1 MLWDRRRMISTFQA
15 LAGVVLALL
24 PGAAYTFAYER
35 VAGPFGITLSD
46 RLVRFLAA
54 SAVFH
59 AVLAGPELLLYRH
72 LVATGRLG
80 RGDVNWLL
88 FAVLAL
94 GYVVLPTAAGTLVG
108 MGGRRN
114 WRGLRLLAHTPEP
127 RAWDYL
133 WRLGVPGVVRMRLK
147 SGTWL
152 AGVYGTTATGRRSY
166 AAGYP
171 EPGDLYLSLQLRVD
185 PATGEF
191 ARDDDD
197 RPVPVPGG
205 SGLLV
210 RWSEIEYLE
219 FQEM

>member
-1 MLWDRRRMISTFQA
+1 MVATFQA
-15 LAGVVLALL
+15 VAGIVLALL

-35 VAGPFGITLSD
+35 VAGPFGISLSD

-72 LVATGRLG
+72 FVVTGRLG
-80 RGDVNWLL
+80 RGEVNWLL
-88 FAVLAL
+88 VGVLAL
-94 GYVVLPTAAGTLVG
+94 GYMAAPTAAGTLVAF
-108 MGGRRN
+108 GRQRN
-114 WRGLRLLAHTPEP
+114 WPGVRLLGDTPEP

-133 WRLGVPGVVRMRLK
+133 WRLRVPGVVRMKLK

-171 EPGDLYLSLQLRVD
+171 EDGDLYLSLQLRVD

-191 ARDDDD
+191 ARDDED
-197 RPVPVPGG
+197 RPLPVPGE
-205 SGLLV
+205 SGLLI

-219 FQEM
+219 FQET

>member
-1 MLWDRRRMISTFQA
+1 MVATFQA
-15 LAGVVLALL
+15 LAGIVLALL

-59 AVLAGPELLLYRH
+59 AMLAGPELLLYREF
-72 LVATGRLG
+72 VVTGRLG
-80 RGDVNWLL
+80 RGDLSWLL
-88 FAVLAL
+88 VGVLAL
-94 GYVVLPTAAGTLVG
+94 GYLALPTGVGTLVAL
-108 MGGRRN
+108 GRQRN
-114 WRGLRLLAHTPEP
+114 WPGVRLFGGTPEP

-133 WRLGVPGVVRMRLK
+133 WRLGVPGVVRLKLK

-191 ARDDDD
+191 ARDDED
-197 RPVPVPGG
+197 RPLPVPGG
-205 SGLLV
+205 SGLLI

-219 FQEM
+219 FQET

>member
-1 MLWDRRRMISTFQA
+1 MVSTFQA

-35 VAGPFGITLSD
+35 VAGAFGISTTD

-59 AVLAGPELLLYRH
+59 AVLAGPELLLYRNF
-72 LVATGRLG
+72 VVTGRLA
-80 RGDVNWLL
+80 RGEVNWLL
-88 FAVLAL
+88 AAAVAL
-94 GYVVLPTAAGTLVG
+94 GYMFLPTAAGTLVAL
-108 MGGRRN
+108 GGKRN
-114 WRGLRLLAHTPEP
+114 WRGVRLFGDTPAP
-127 RAWDYL
+127 RAWDHL
-133 WRLGVPGVVRMRLK
+133 WRLGVPGVVRMKLR

-152 AGVYGTTATGRRSY
+152 AGVYGTTAGGRRSY
-166 AAGYP
+166 ASGYP
-171 EPGDLYLSLQLRVD
+171 EDGDLYLSLQLRVD

-197 RPVPVPGG
+197 RPLPVPGR
-205 SGLLV
+205 SGLLI

>member
-1 MLWDRRRMISTFQA
+1 MISTFQA

-35 VAGPFGITLSD
+35 VAGPFGISLSD
-46 RLVRFLAA
+46 RLIRFLAA

-72 LVATGRLG
+72 FVVTGRLG

-88 FAVLAL
+88 VAAVALA
-94 GYVVLPTAAGTLVG
+94 YMAVPTAAGTLVG
-108 MGGRRN
+108 LGRQRN
-114 WRGLRLLAHTPEP
+114 WRGVRLLGDTPEP

-133 WRLGVPGVVRMRLK
+133 WRLGVPGVVRMKLK

-152 AGVYGTTATGRRSY
+152 AGVYGTTVSGRRSY

-171 EPGDLYLSLQLRVD
+171 ESGDLYLSLQLRVD
-185 PATGEF
+185 AVTGEF

-197 RPVPVPGG
+197 RPLPVPGG